1 MGTERSAPQW
11 LIILAF
17 MAVYIVWGTTYLAV
31 IYGLRGFPPFMLSA
45 LRYLMAAILLLSW
58 CLYKRMPWPG
68 WSVIKVCI
76 VSGIL
81 MLVGGSGIVAWAEQ
95 YVTSGQ
101 AAIVIAAE
109 PFVFLLADRKRWR
122 EYFGNAFILTG
133 LLVGFGGII
142 LFFGGGSSA
151 AQPETGVSMQW
162 VGYGAILLG
171 TVFWVAGALHAEGNL
186 NKRIPNVL
194 SSGIQLLAAAI
205 ASGVL
210 SGATGEW
217 SGFHFERV
225 PLQAWAGLLYLVFF
239 GSLIAYMAFTWLI
252 TVRPPALVSTHTYVN
267 PVVAVL
273 MGWAFVNEQLS
284 WMQLLAMFV
293 ILVGVLLTN
302 FPAYKLSA
310 NRQRA

>member
-1 MGTERSAPQW
+1 MNAERNAPQW

-31 IYGLRGFPPFMLSA
+31 IYGLRGFPPFMLSG
-45 LRYLMAAILLLSW
+45 LRYLLAAILLLGW
-58 CLYKRMPWPG
+58 CRIRGVAWPG
-68 WSVIKVCI
+68 WSVVKVCV

-81 MLVGGSGIVAWAEQ
+81 MLVGGSGIVAWSEQ

-101 AAIVIAAE
+101 AAIMIATE

-122 EYFGNAFILTG
+122 EYFGNVFIITG
-133 LLVGFGGII
+133 LLVGFAGII
-142 LFFGGGSSA
+142 LFFGGGEA
-151 AQPETGVSMQW
+151 AAEQGADNTMQW
-162 VGYGAILLG
+162 VGYGAILVG
-171 TVFWVAGALHAEGNL
+171 TVFWVSGALHAEGKL
-186 NKRIPNVL
+186 DKRTPNIL
-194 SSGIQLLAAAI
+194 SSAIQLLAAAI
-205 ASGVL
+205 ASGLL

-217 SGFHFERV
+217 SRFNIEQV
-225 PLQAWAGLLYLVFF
+225 PAAAWAGLLYLVFF

-284 WMQLLAMFV
+284 WMQLLGMFV

-302 FPAYKLSA
+302 FPNYKLSF